1 MDLFPPK
8 VVDGLPPTPATCL
21 PEGETGSEEELEKGE
36 KARRRENFTT
46 LRREDEG
53 RRSSDE
59 YHVYIIYTHI
69 ATHTHTYIIICIYIC
84 IICI

>member
-1 MDLFPPK
+1 MVSSISHDRWDDLFPPK

-36 KARRRENFTT
+36 KARRRGENFTT
-46 LRREDEG
+46 LRREDED

-59 YHVYIIYTHI
+59 YHVYIYIYTYSYTHI
-69 ATHTHTYIIICIYIC
+69 NI
-84 IICI
+84 